1 MSRDNPCGGVAYKDA
16 ASTQPAVPLRCGEP
30 MGMVWYG
37 MDVWLRYGWTMFK
50 LETNK

>member
-37 MDVWLRYGWTMFK
+37 MVWMYGYGMVGPC
-50 LETNK
+50 LS